1 MMSITMSMI
10 ISKKDALT
18 RQGLPIRMG
27 RVSFYGVS
35 LHGLFWFLLLYC
47 IATVLRFSGRGV
59 CFPTLFL
66 MDGRYI
72 YLIYFLFGAC
82 NYCYSYLGIGR

>member
-1 MMSITMSMI
+1 MSMR

-27 RVSFYGVS
+27 GRVSFFGVS
-35 LHGLFWFLLLYC
+35 LHCLFWFLLLYC
-47 IATVLRFSGRGV
+47 IATVLRFSERGV

-66 MDGRYI
+66 MDGRH
-72 YLIYFLFGAC
+72 IYFLFGAC